1 MLTSLRFQLF
11 LMSALVALV
20 AVGAVGLIAR
30 GRVEG
35 EFRQFIEHGDRVAF
49 ERVVA
54 GLRAR
59 LARGK
64 SVAQAAQALGH
75 DAQAIPRPVVWLDPS
90 GRLLGTSDP
99 ALARAQFT
107 VEPGERLVI
116 RLARKV
122 GNGRAR
128 TETLVWIGLP
138 HAAIADSASG
148 TLWLLPAM
156 PTEAHG
162 ALVPA
167 GESGFHGGVRRGLI
181 HAALLGL
188 AVALIASLFLGRAIA
203 RSLEELT
210 RATRAV
216 AAGDRTRRV
225 AVEGKGEIA
234 TLGASFNALVESL
247 ERGEELRRNLVTDV
261 AHELRTPV
269 TNLKAHLEA
278 IEDGLMTPT
287 PATLASLREE
297 IDHLAGLIDELQ
309 DLALA
314 DAGALELARA
324 PVDLAAVLHAALA
337 AAAPRAQAQG
347 VALTVTADPALRVV
361 ADRARILQVLHNLL
375 DNALRHTP
383 RGGHVAL
390 EARASDGGGTIVVRD
405 DGAGIP
411 KEHVPFVFERLYR
424 ADPSRDR
431 ATGGAG
437 LGLALVR
444 RLVEAHGGSVALTST
459 EGQGTTVT
467 ITLPS

>member
-1 MLTSLRFQLF
+1 MG
-11 LMSALVALV
+11 ALVALV

-49 ERVVA
+49 ERVVSA
-54 GLRAR
+54 MSAR
-59 LARGK
+59 LARGE
-64 SVAQAAQALGH
+64 SVAQAAQSLGRE
-75 DAQAIPRPVVWLDPS
+75 AQAIPRPVVWLDPS
-90 GRLLGTSDP
+90 GQLVGTSDP
-99 ALARAQFT
+99 TLAGANFT
-107 VEPGERLVI
+107 LGPGERLVI
-116 RLARKV
+116 RLERKV
-122 GNGRAR
+122 GSGRAHN
-128 TETLVWIGLP
+128 ETLVWLGLP
-138 HAAIADSASG
+138 HAAVADSASG
-148 TLWLLPAM
+148 TLWLLPAL

-167 GESGFHGGVRRGLI
+167 GELGFHFGVQRGLI

-188 AVALIASLFLGRAIA
+188 VVALIASLFLGRAIA
-203 RSLEELT
+203 RSIEELT

-225 AVEGKGEIA
+225 AVQGRGEIA
-234 TLGASFNALVESL
+234 ALGASFNALVESL
-247 ERGEELRRNLVTDV
+247 ERGEQLRRNLVTDV

-314 DAGALELARA
+314 DAGALTLARA
-324 PVDLAAVLHAALA
+324 PVELGAVLA
-337 AAAPRAQAQG
+337 AAVAAAVPRAQAQG
-347 VALTVTADPALRVV
+347 VALTVSADEGVSV
-361 ADRARILQVLHNLL
+361 SADRPRLLQVLHNLL

-383 RGGHVAL
+383 RGGQVAL
-390 EARASDGGGTIVVRD
+390 EAHASDGGATIVVRD
-405 DGAGIP
+405 NGAGIP
-411 KEHVPFVFERLYR
+411 AEHVPFVFERLYR

-437 LGLALVR
+437 LGLALVK
-444 RLVEAHGGSVALTST
+444 RLVEAHGGTVALTSV
-459 EGQGTTVT
+459 EGRGTTVT